1 LSVKKQV
8 QQSRRTQFRDGF
20 PISSTDIN
28 DIFDAYLYDLFT
40 ILDRDSTTAIS
51 NNQLRENFN
60 LLVKTMNDLDSL
72 LYNRKDRSVV
82 ETKDDHTP
90 NWRTI

>member
-1 LSVKKQV
+1 MSVKQQV
-8 QQSRRTQFRDGF
+8 QQSKRTQFRDGF
-20 PISSTDIN
+20 PISSSDIN

-40 ILDRDSTTAIS
+40 ILDKDSIAAIS
-51 NNQLRENFN
+51 NNELRETFN
-60 LLVKTMNDLDSL
+60 LLVKTMNDVDSM